1 MTPPASCPTMTQSK
15 QYYSYLMTNKWNTV
29 FYNGVTDNLIK
40 RIWEHKNKVHPKSF
54 TAKYNVYKLVYY
66 EIYSDPLNVI
76 KREKQIKNL
85 VRRKK
90 IELIILNNPEYR
102 DLYDELV

>member
-1 MTPPASCPTMTQSK
+1 
-15 QYYSYLMTNKWNTV
+15 MTNKWNTV

-102 DLYDELV
+102 DLYDELVG